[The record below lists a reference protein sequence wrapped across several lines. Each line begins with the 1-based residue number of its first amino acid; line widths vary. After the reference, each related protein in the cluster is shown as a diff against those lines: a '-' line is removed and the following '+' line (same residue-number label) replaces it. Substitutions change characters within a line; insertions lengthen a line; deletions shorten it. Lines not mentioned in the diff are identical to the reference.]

1 MSIKANQ
8 GVHPPLPHPQSEGPP
23 PNHPHP
29 DHPDHPHP
37 DHPHPDHSHPDHPHP
52 DHLHPDYPHPSQ
64 QEPNRPHPDHP
75 RPDRPRPDQRE
86 SNPPRPDRPR
96 PDRFEQG
103 DTPPMHILATIESI
117 ATGTPYNA
125 ISQAAAAKVVANLPN
140 LEENRHRIEKLY
152 ANTRIETRH
161 LALNLLSDDAI
172 AFARTGT
179 IHARMQMYQDH
190 AIPLAERVVG
200 KAIESAVSN
209 AQSIEGVARRPIEES
224 IRLIVFVSS
233 TGFVAP
239 GIDTEVIKRFGLRRD
254 IARVTV
260 NFMGCA
266 AAMNGLR
273 IASDHVRAHPTHKV
287 LVICLELSSVNAV
300 FEDDINDL
308 IIHSIFGDGCAAVVI
323 GACEEDQAIHQGSLI
338 LRDHL
343 SYLVSDTE
351 DGITLGIQ
359 DNGVTCELSKQLP
372 DYIEA
377 AVNPVIEQ
385 FLSKHRLTKNNIDLW
400 AVHPGG
406 TRIIEKSQRSLGL
419 SNAQVADSWEIL
431 RQYGNMLSTSILFV
445 MERMLRRSEED
456 ARRRNAANYP
466 RATDS
471 GNDGQNIPKHALTG
485 IAFSFSP
492 GVGVEGL
499 LFQKF

>member
-1 MSIKANQ
+1 VSIKANQ

-23 PNHPHP
+23 PPNHPHP
-29 DHPDHPHP
+29 DHSDHSHPHPDHPHP
-37 DHPHPDHSHPDHPHP
+37 DHPHPHPDHPHP
-52 DHLHPDYPHPSQ
+52 RPDH
-64 QEPNRPHPDHP
+64 PHPDQREPNFP

-86 SNPPRPDRPR
+86 
-96 PDRFEQG
+96 QG
-103 DTPPMHILATIESI
+103 NTPPMHILATIESI
-117 ATGTPYNA
+117 ATGTPYNV
-125 ISQAAAAKVVANLPN
+125 IPQAAAAKVVANLPN

-161 LALNLLSDDAI
+161 LALDLLSDDAI
-172 AFARTGT
+172 AFTRTST
-179 IHARMQMYQDH
+179 IHDRMQMYQDH
-190 AIPLAERVVG
+190 AIPLAERVVR
-200 KAIESAVSN
+200 KALESAVSN
-209 AQSIEGVARRPIEES
+209 AQSIEVGIRRPIEEL

-239 GIDTEVIKRFGLRRD
+239 GIDTEVIKRLGLRRD

-287 LVICLELSSVNAV
+287 LVVCLELSSVNAV
-300 FEDDINDL
+300 FEDDVNDL
-308 IIHSIFGDGCAAVVI
+308 IIHSLFGDGCAVVVI
-323 GACEEDQAIHQGSLI
+323 GACEEDQAIHQGKFI

-343 SYLVSDTE
+343 SYLVADTE

-377 AVNPVIEQ
+377 AVNPIIEQ

-419 SNAQVADSWEIL
+419 SDAQVADSWEIL
-431 RQYGNMLSTSILFV
+431 RQYGNMLSTSVLFV
-445 MERMLRRSEED
+445 IERMLRRSEED
-456 ARRRNAANYP
+456 SRKRNAVDHA
-466 RATDS
+466 RAREPD
-471 GNDGQNIPKHALTG
+471 NAGQDIPKHALTG